1 MTVCRHSAAGIE
13 PVTAA
18 VPSRS
23 AKRERT
29 MSIAS
34 CVSFRFASRRAE
46 SKRGAFDRQ

>member
-1 MTVCRHSAAGIE
+1 MTVCRHSAVGIE

-29 MSIAS
+29 I
-34 CVSFRFASRRAE
+34 
-46 SKRGAFDRQ
+46 